1 MALSNIARTETDL
14 RISEFAKQG
23 IDEENQK
30 LKQQLQIL
38 TQPSGPPSDYET
50 AHRSHE
56 PSFIHDGIPRYGKG
70 DDSHDPAQHDTP
82 VNDYNVPIPEL
93 TPTNPD
99 IDRDNNMSSINN
111 EMQIAGGDMMG
122 ISADQRRRNRILSD
136 PKLFENLNKE
146 EQIKIQGDTIRYYKL
161 LEEA

>member
-56 PSFIHDGIPRYGKG
+56 PYLIHDGIPRYGPFNN
-70 DDSHDPAQHDTP
+70 SHDPDQHDTP
-82 VNDYNVPIPEL
+82 VNDYNVPIPSM

-122 ISADQRRRNRILSD
+122 ISADQRRRNKALSN
-136 PKLFENLNKE
+136 PKIWKGLSNKE
-146 EQIKIQGDTIRYYKL
+146 KIQIQGDTIRYYKL